1 MTLDAAQAALDDMTS
16 RARTK
21 LHAYRNNNLEDE
33 QFLRDIITE
42 FIRAARTREPAAGA
56 VHMALSLYRLA
67 DQQDRI
73 AELED
78 ALDMRDKALELMF
91 KLSDEGN
98 Q

>member
-1 MTLDAAQAALDDMTS
+1 MSLDAAQAALDDMTY
-16 RARTK
+16 RARKK
-21 LHAYRNNNLEDE
+21 LRAYRNNNLDDE

-42 FIRAARTREPAAGA
+42 FVRAARTSQPPAGA

-67 DQQDRI
+67 TQHDRI
-73 AELED
+73 TELED